1 MFSSLG
7 LFRSVPC
14 PRQDDCSLQTCI
26 FLHSWRVSCP
36 EAEDPVLDSAK
47 EYDPFSAG
55 DISSPPSKRRR
66 LESAPEPPGHPDVVR
81 SETGSLESSTRSST
95 GQQVPTS
102 SRTVSRTSH
111 ENPTSGQIPRN
122 AEQEHA
128 KAKPASITRTVSPP
142 PIKVPREPSVL
153 VKKRPMKVESLTPRN
168 VANAPALLKTRLTV
182 LQKLHEEMRTQN
194 SKLANSDVESKS
206 LVLDE
211 QELIKFALDEEEAAT
226 KLGGEIYKNTMAQNI
241 LRTRKMALE
250 EWVKRVSQWTG
261 ASSPANA
268 HAKPVDKSDDLPS
281 IGLSSLNE
289 QVAVLKHLTTP
300 LKGLEQYGYVTTQPS
315 SSELASAKAGLAAAR
330 GFESCDRCGTRF
342 QVFPGRDESGRL
354 TSQGRCRYHWAR
366 LNRAVS
372 LKRDRIQGQ
381 SEATYPC
388 CNKPPGSEGC
398 SEADSHVFVV
408 KDPKRLATILQF
420 EQTPEQTDGRRR
432 PPVSFDCEMGYT
444 THGMEVIRVTAVS
457 WPDGRLLLD
466 VLVRPFGEIL
476 DLNTRFSGVTK
487 EAYASALPYEAEVSD
502 RVQETNVDNSQLRKV
517 DSPAAARQLL
527 FDHISRETP
536 LIGHAIENDLN
547 VVRIIHPCVV
557 DTVLL
562 YPHPRG
568 LPIRY
573 GLKMLSQKYLS
584 RGIQTAGEA
593 GHDSKED
600 AVATGDL
607 VTKKVAEKWK
617 LMRYEGWAFVDGV
630 LVAPEGTKALK
641 HVL

>member
-1 MFSSLG
+1 MA
-7 LFRSVPC
+7 RP
-14 PRQDDCSLQTCI
+14 
-26 FLHSWRVSCP
+26 
-36 EAEDPVLDSAK
+36 
-47 EYDPFSAG
+47 
-55 DISSPPSKRRR
+55 
-66 LESAPEPPGHPDVVR
+66 
-81 SETGSLESSTRSST
+81 
-95 GQQVPTS
+95 
-102 SRTVSRTSH
+102 
-111 ENPTSGQIPRN
+111 
-122 AEQEHA
+122 
-128 KAKPASITRTVSPP
+128 VSPP
-142 PIKVPREPSVL
+142 PTKIRKESSLP
-153 VKKRPMKVESLTPRN
+153 VKKQPVKVESLTPRN
-168 VANAPALLKTRLTV
+168 VASAPALLKTRLTV
-182 LQKLHEEMRTQN
+182 LQKLHQEMQTQN
-194 SKLANSDVESKS
+194 SKLANSDSKSKS

-211 QELIKFALDEEEAAT
+211 QELIKFALDEEEEAA
-226 KLGGEIYKNTMAQNI
+226 KLSGEIYKNTMAQNI
-241 LRTRKMALE
+241 LRTRKMTVE

-261 ASSPANA
+261 ASAT
-268 HAKPVDKSDDLPS
+268 AKPDTKQPGKGDELLGV
-281 IGLSSLNE
+281 GLSSLQE
-289 QVAVLKHLTTP
+289 QVAVLKHLRTP
-300 LKGLEQYGYVTTQPS
+300 LEGLEQYGYVTRQPS
-315 SSELASAKAGLAAAR
+315 DSELASAKAGLVAGR

-342 QVFPGRDESGRL
+342 QVFPGRDEMGRL

-366 LNRAVS
+366 PNRTIP

-388 CNKPPGSEGC
+388 CNKPQGSEGC

-420 EQTPEQTDGRRR
+420 EETPEKSGVRLRQ
-432 PPVSFDCEMGYT
+432 PVSFDCEMGYT
-444 THGMEVIRVTAVS
+444 TYGMEVIRVTAVS

-466 VLVRPFGEIL
+466 VLVRPYGEIL

-487 EAYASALPYEAEVSD
+487 EAYASALPYEAALSD
-502 RVQETNVDNSQLRKV
+502 QAQEAHLDNRQLRKV
-517 DSPAAARQLL
+517 DSTAAARQLL

-584 RGIQTAGEA
+584 RGIQTAGDA

-600 AVATGDL
+600 AIATGDL

-617 LMRYEGWAFVDGV
+617 LMRSEGWAFIDGI
-630 LVAPEGTKALK
+630 LTAPDEAKA
-641 HVL
+641 VEV

>member
-7 LFRSVPC
+7 LFRNVPC

-26 FLHSWRVSCP
+26 FSHSWRVPSP
-36 EAEDPVLDSAK
+36 EADHGLNSAK

-55 DISSPPSKRRR
+55 EISSPPSKRRK
-66 LESAPEPPGHPDVVR
+66 LESPPQQPVISNVVR
-81 SETGSLESSTRSST
+81 LDTRGLEVSTPASFGTQPPS
-95 GQQVPTS
+95 P
-102 SRTVSRTSH
+102 SRTVSRLTQ
-111 ENPTSGQIPRN
+111 EIPTSSQIPRHVIQGR
-122 AEQEHA
+122 AEG
-128 KAKPASITRTVSPP
+128 KPTSLVRPVSPP
-142 PIKVPREPSVL
+142 PTQFRNESSVL
-153 VKKRPMKVESLTPRN
+153 IKKQPVKVESLTPRN
-168 VANAPALLKTRLTV
+168 VANAPALLRTRLTV

-194 SKLANSDVESKS
+194 SKLADSDTKHRS

-211 QELIKFALDEEEAAT
+211 QELVRFALDEEEAAT

-241 LRTRKMALE
+241 LRTRKMTME

-261 ASSPANA
+261 TSSSANV
-268 HAKPVDKSDDLPS
+268 HAKLVDKRDDLLS
-281 IGLSSLNE
+281 AGLSSLNE
-289 QVAVLKHLTTP
+289 QVAVLKHLHTP
-300 LKGLEQYGYVTTQPS
+300 LEGLEKFGYVTTQPS
-315 SSELASAKAGLAAAR
+315 SSELASAKAGLVATR

-342 QVFPGRDESGRL
+342 QVFPGRDETGRL

-366 LNRAVS
+366 PNRTVP
-372 LKRDRIQGQ
+372 LKRDRTQGQ
-381 SEATYPC
+381 SEAIYPC
-388 CNKPPGSEGC
+388 CNKPQGSEGC
-398 SEADSHVFVV
+398 SDADSHVFVV
-408 KDPKRLATILQF
+408 KDPRRLATILQF
-420 EQTPEQTDGRRR
+420 EHTPAKSDIRLRQ
-432 PPVSFDCEMGYT
+432 PVSFDCEMGYT

-487 EAYASALPYEAEVSD
+487 EAYASALPYQATLCEN
-502 RVQETNVDNSQLRKV
+502 VQEAHLNDRQLRKV
-517 DSPAAARQLL
+517 DSPGAARQLL
-527 FDHISRETP
+527 FEHISRETP

-557 DTVLL
+557 DTALL

-573 GLKMLSQKYLS
+573 GLKLLSQKYLS

-607 VTKKVAEKWK
+607 VTKKVVEKWK
-617 LMRYEGWAFVDGV
+617 LMRCEGWAFVDGT
-630 LVAPEGTKALK
+630 LMAPEEMKPLE
-641 HVL
+641 HVP

>member
-7 LFRSVPC
+7 LFRNVAC

-26 FLHSWRVSCP
+26 FAHSWRISSP
-36 EAEDPVLDSAK
+36 EADPLLNSAK

-55 DISSPPSKRRR
+55 DISSPPPKRRR
-66 LESAPEPPGHPDVVR
+66 VESPPEPPENPDVVQ
-81 SETGSLESSTRSST
+81 SETRSLKDSTPSSS
-95 GQQVPTS
+95 GKQGLPP
-102 SRTVSRTSH
+102 SRTVSRTTQ
-111 ENPTSGQIPRN
+111 ENPTLGQTTRDVV
-122 AEQEHA
+122 QERA
-128 KAKPASITRTVSPP
+128 KSKPASAARSVSPP
-142 PIKVPREPSVL
+142 PTKARKESSLL
-153 VKKRPMKVESLTPRN
+153 VRKQPVKVESLTPRN
-168 VANAPALLKTRLTV
+168 VPNAPALLKTRLTV

-194 SKLANSDVESKS
+194 SKLASSDNRSKS

-211 QELIKFALDEEEAAT
+211 QELIRFALDEEETAT
-226 KLGGEIYKNTMAQNI
+226 RLGGDIYKNTMAQNI
-241 LRTRKMALE
+241 LRTRKMTME
-250 EWVKRVSQWTG
+250 EWIKRVSEWTG
-261 ASSPANA
+261 ASSTANA
-268 HAKPVDKSDDLPS
+268 HTKPVDKNGDLLS
-281 IGLSSLNE
+281 IGLSSLSQ
-289 QVAVLKHLTTP
+289 QVAVLKHLRTP
-300 LKGLEQYGYVTTQPS
+300 LEGLEQYGYVTTQPS
-315 SSELASAKAGLAAAR
+315 SSEVASAKAGLAAAR

-342 QVFPGRDESGRL
+342 QVFPGRDEMGRL

-366 LNRAVS
+366 PNRAAPQ
-372 LKRDRIQGQ
+372 KGDRIQGQ

-388 CNKPPGSEGC
+388 CNKPQGSEGC

-420 EQTPEQTDGRRR
+420 EHTPEKPDVRLRQ
-432 PPVSFDCEMGYT
+432 PVSFDCEMGYT

-466 VLVRPFGEIL
+466 ILVRPFGEIL

-487 EAYASALPYEAEVSD
+487 EAFASALPYESELSD
-502 RVQETNVDNSQLRKV
+502 PVQKAHLDQCQLRKV

-536 LIGHAIENDLN
+536 LLGHAIENDLN

-573 GLKMLSQKYLS
+573 RLKILSQKYLS

-617 LMRYEGWAFVDGV
+617 LMRYEGWAFIDGI
-630 LVAPEGTKALK
+630 LMAPEETKSVR